1 MLCRTDLK
9 SLCAVAL
16 LGAINVL
23 KNGDLVLKL
32 HIRGYPLLGV
42 TRLELA

>member
-1 MLCRTDLK
+1 MLCRTDLQR
-9 SLCAVAL
+9 LCAAAL

-32 HIRGYPLLGV
+32 HVRGYPLLGV
-42 TRLELA
+42 T